1 MVLAYQ
7 LPASKVAD
15 EESGQGYLLPDCD
28 QSISAR
34 DWSRTPIP
42 ALPFPGSAY
51 QQSLT
56 LSSRSR
62 CTELDTHPATSRC
75 HPGCYSPAIPRAV
88 TPVSLMSSVQLEKAC
103 GGSNYGKLMKPFRQL
118 HSRNASTLRP
128 GEMPRPGTS
137 LDVFRDGESRVSP
150 CFSSA
155 GCSSPRFSPG
165 LDRQADSL
173 WPGVSCEMSVEGT
186 WAFDAWSKESRDRDS
201 HCSLYSRHVQKLDP
215 ESSRDPQ
222 VPLDYAKDLAAL
234 AHPYALWRPEL
245 YLKIQSEAKHVNN
258 SEAALLL
265 NQLFTCAQ
273 RASHRALKDT
283 LQYQVTKIDRPG
295 VNTIRM
301 KDVLF
306 PTTSV
311 TWLGRYSAQLPR
323 TKEDSGKAVPPPLI
337 VSDASVLDIV
347 SKIRK
352 TEGYKDRPIIAVAE
366 LHHFDQDGTC
376 CLKDQW
382 SASPSCVQI
391 QTDFS
396 RFLKEAQ
403 FQLNGSNVTMKQRLC
418 SDKDP
423 YAFLCRNVT
432 IFRGC
437 GEDGFP
443 FLSEPQSCHLCAVT
457 LWTQRPNVKNKLH
470 ESKWT
475 TSYYFKEDYEKLL
488 QRFDLIAHTALRAVE
503 GLGEVSSPEDRPILV
518 LPVIGHHTH
527 SFHPRDAIINCF
539 KDFRKRF
546 SRFFDS
552 IFVCCSD
559 RGVRDYSMA
568 DCLDAAINS
577 SVYRIP
583 ENDAILA
590 KVLPWH
596 WDERLL
602 DLSVSGP
609 QLFMVRR
616 RIREADEHVG
626 WASARDEERM
636 RNAKLTEEKSS
647 FGSLK
652 TYRHKRELKEA
663 NATITQAR
671 RAGDCALDKRHDG
684 TEFKFRS
691 FKTVPKFEDIKDNET
706 AAPSQTDQ
714 LQKAVRNSLTDFTI
728 PSTLQAQFQPIE
740 EDPSAA
746 SQIAKRS
753 GASELELMI
762 ARSTLVVKA
771 TVSGKRMSLRDHK
784 LSLQSKST
792 KTNKVPELGN
802 DGLNEFTTIAE
813 EECHIHCSDERQ
825 L

>member
-1 MVLAYQ
+1 
-7 LPASKVAD
+7 
-15 EESGQGYLLPDCD
+15 
-28 QSISAR
+28 
-34 DWSRTPIP
+34 
-42 ALPFPGSAY
+42 
-51 QQSLT
+51 
-56 LSSRSR
+56 
-62 CTELDTHPATSRC
+62 
-75 HPGCYSPAIPRAV
+75 
-88 TPVSLMSSVQLEKAC
+88 MSSVQLEKMSSASRFIGKAC
-103 GGSNYGKLMKPFRQL
+103 GGSNYGKLMKPLRQL
-118 HSRNASTLRP
+118 NNWNAASTLRP

-137 LDVFRDGESRVSP
+137 LDVVRDSESRASP

-155 GCSSPRFSPG
+155 GLSSPRFSPG

-186 WAFDAWSKESRDRDS
+186 CAFDAWSKESRDRDS

-258 SEAALLL
+258 LEAALLL

-273 RASHRALKDT
+273 RATHRALKDAM
-283 LQYQVTKIDRPG
+283 QYQVKKIDRPG

-301 KDVLF
+301 KDVLI

-311 TWLGRYSAQLPR
+311 TWFGRYNAQLPFV
-323 TKEDSGKAVPPPLI
+323 KEDTGKAVPPPLI
-337 VSDASVLDIV
+337 VSDSSVLDIV
-347 SKIRK
+347 EKIRK
-352 TEGYKDRPIIAVAE
+352 TDGHKDRPIIAVAE

-418 SDKDP
+418 ADKDP

-437 GEDGFP
+437 SEDGFP

-470 ESKWT
+470 ESKWS
-475 TSYYFKEDYEKLL
+475 TSYYLKEDHEKLL
-488 QRFDLIAHTALRAVE
+488 QRFDLIAHAALRAVE
-503 GLGEVSSPEDRPILV
+503 GLGEASGPDGPILV
-518 LPVIGHHTH
+518 MPVIGHNTH

-546 SRFFDS
+546 SGFFHS

-590 KVLPWH
+590 KALPWH

-616 RIREADEHVG
+616 RMTEANENVG
-626 WASARDEERM
+626 WVSARDEERA
-636 RNAKLTEEKSS
+636 RHAKLTEEKSP

-652 TYRHKRELKEA
+652 TYKHKRELKEA

-671 RAGDCALDKRHDG
+671 RAGDWILDKRHDG

-691 FKTVPKFEDIKDNET
+691 FKTVPKFEDVPDNET
-706 AAPSQTDQ
+706 AAPAQSDQ
-714 LQKAVRNSLTDFTI
+714 LQKAVRGSLTDLNI
-728 PSTLQAQFQPIE
+728 SNTLQAQFQSIE
-740 EDPSAA
+740 EEDHSAA

-753 GASELELMI
+753 GVSELELMI
-762 ARSTLVVKA
+762 AKSAPVVKEA
-771 TVSGKRMSLRDHK
+771 TPGKRMSLRDHK

-792 KTNKVPELGN
+792 KKRTKC
-802 DGLNEFTTIAE
+802 LNLEMVLEMASKKSLLQKR
-813 EECHIHCSDERQ
+813 SDNITPLESPGAGSSIYF
-825 L
+825 